1 MLQRSGG
8 KRTLLHYWWEFKV
21 IQPLRRIVGRFLK
34 KKKRGIN
41 LPHALCCA
49 KSLQSCPALCDTLDF
64 SLSGYSVHGISQ
76 ARILK
81 WVAISSSRGSSQN
94 LHLLHWQ
101 VDSLP
106 LSHLGIPRI
115 ILSFRQLR
123 KGKYRKSS
131 LPFAYVPKAGHNF
144 SFQRYPFS
152 SSTRR
157 RKTTL
162 ITGHETWH

>member
-1 MLQRSGG
+1 M
-8 KRTLLHYWWEFKV
+8 
-21 IQPLRRIVGRFLK
+21 PLWHKNYCVCVCVCARAQVCPI
-34 KKKRGIN
+34 
-41 LPHALCCA
+41 LCNSMNC
-49 KSLQSCPALCDTLDF
+49 SPPDS
-64 SLSGYSVHGISQ
+64 SVHGISQ

-106 LSHLGIPRI
+106 LSHLGTPRI

-123 KGKYRKSS
+123 KSKYRKSS
-131 LPFAYVPKAGHNF
+131 LPFSYVPKAGHTF
-144 SFQRYPFS
+144 SFRRCPFS

-157 RKTTL
+157 GKTTL